1 MPPTGQ
7 GMIIRQAISI
17 IKVFILCNEKNRQ
30 PHDTGIDSD
39 NGLWGDSYNMTIGG
53 ENLPAGIFEEGPC
66 DYMGRRDGPE
76 RPE

>member
-1 MPPTGQ
+1 MKQ
-7 GMIIRQAISI
+7 
-17 IKVFILCNEKNRQ
+17 KNRQ

-53 ENLPAGIFEEGPC
+53 GNLPAGIFEGGPC